1 MERRRIKII
10 VALLGCILAINS
22 VYAQNGKYKV
32 TNQNELATSMLEQ
45 SLRSSLPTIYSEEPE
60 REHAGMAPAE
70 IDTSELMDEMS
81 NVLAQW
87 IMLQVSNEE
96 QRAIASAIPALV
108 TIDETKITIFND
120 KDSTMNVY
128 EVLEVKNTDTQ
139 WVFQCKDNKQ
149 VRLSTQSDGIYIL
162 SVPDMKPIKLRK
174 NE

>member
-10 VALLGCILAINS
+10 VALLGCILAIDS
-22 VYAQNGKYKV
+22 VCAQNGKYKV

-60 REHAGMAPAE
+60 REHVGMAPAE

-87 IMLQVSNEE
+87 IMLQASNEE

-128 EVLEVKNTDTQ
+128 EVSEVKNADRQ
-139 WVFQCKDNKQ
+139 WVFLCKDNKQ
-149 VRLSTQSDGIYIL
+149 VRLSIQSDGIYIL